1 MSKQTINV
9 GTTANDKK
17 GDSLRA
23 AFQKVN
29 ANFTE
34 LYVALGLDSDGLNL
48 GAFQFVGSTIST
60 TDSSS
65 ITIAQAVTV
74 DSNLNVGGDLLPVSP
89 LGGNIGSAANPWKSL
104 YVSNNTI
111 FIGGTPLAIDGS
123 GNLTVNNTQVGT
135 SPAWANV
142 TGKPTFATVATSGA
156 YADLAG
162 KPTIPTLTSQLTNDS
177 GFVTTS
183 GITASSS
190 DVLTN
195 KTINIQAGQ
204 GNVFQIQGN
213 SITSYSGSGA
223 VLALTSMPTFSGM
236 NVNNSS
242 LSMDGGSG
250 NYYWKPTFA
259 DGTGTIHKAGVYKS
273 GVDANN
279 ALFTFGANSTGTMS
293 LAVEGSVFIGSGL
306 PSNNGGLN
314 TNYGGWLVVQAGG
327 KFGGDI
333 DTTGR
338 LGFSTDSTG
347 YISFANG
354 KIFKVVAA
362 PTHSYGSSGDL
373 QGHVALDNSY
383 FYYCKAS
390 YVDNITNIW
399 VRIAW
404 DGTTW

>member
-74 DSNLNVGGDLLPVSP
+74 NSNLNVGGDLLPVSP

-104 YVSNNTI
+104 YVSTSTI
-111 FIGGTPLAIDGS
+111 YLGGTALSIDQS
-123 GNLTVNNTQVGT
+123 GNLTVNNTTIGSSISWSNIT
-135 SPAWANV
+135 S
-142 TGKPTFATVATSGA
+142 
-156 YADLAG
+156 

-213 SITSYSGSGA
+213 SITSYSGSGS

-399 VRIAW
+399 VRVAW

>member
-1 MSKQTINV
+1 MTKQTINV

-34 LYVALGLDSDGLNL
+34 LYEAVGLADTGQDTTLTFL
-48 GAFQFVGSTIST
+48 GSTIST
-60 TDSSS
+60 DDNSS
-65 ITIAQAVTV
+65 ITIDRSTTIT
-74 DSNLNVGGDLLPVSP
+74 SNLTVGGDLLPQTANGGD
-89 LGGNIGSAANPWKSL
+89 LGSSSQPWRSL
-104 YVSNNTI
+104 YVSNSTI
-111 FIGGTPLAIDGS
+111 YIGGTPVAIDGN

-135 SPAWANV
+135 SPAWTNV
-142 TGKPTFATVATSGA
+142 TGKPTFAAVATSGT

-223 VLALTSMPTFSGM
+223 VVALTTLPTLYGI
-236 NVNNSS
+236 NLGNSS
-242 LSMDGGSG
+242 LTADGGTG

-362 PTHSYGSSGDL
+362 PTHSYGASGDL
-373 QGHVALDNSY
+373 QGHIAFDNTY

-390 YVDNITNIW
+390 YVDNVTNIW

>member
-74 DSNLNVGGDLLPVSP
+74 NSNLNVGGDLLPVSP

-104 YVSNNTI
+104 YVSTSTI
-111 FIGGTPLAIDGS
+111 YLGGTALSIDQS
-123 GNLTVNNTQVGT
+123 GNLTVNNTTIGSSISWSNIT
-135 SPAWANV
+135 S
-142 TGKPTFATVATSGA
+142 
-156 YADLAG
+156 

-213 SITSYSGSGA
+213 SITSYSGSGS

-242 LSMDGGSG
+242 LRMDGGSG

-399 VRIAW
+399 VRVAW